1 MKNKKIRLVSGKLFV
16 EKEVPKY
23 KLKKLS
29 IGVVSVMVGTIICFG
44 IQTTEVHAEETIT
57 NKVVV
62 EEAQSE
68 AEIKG
73 EVQTEL
79 NRVSNGDF
87 EGSQISNKTKWNLK
101 PFGVSSIVTDDG
113 NTYGKIAGETKDE
126 YILSKVPTTPGRT
139 YTVTADIKV
148 VTRSATPSGG
158 YFTARTFENNAYG
171 TVLNQIELKDV
182 MKNWTSQTFEFVAQG
197 SETLIGIVKYNPE
210 DTTIDTEKTEISIDN
225 LKVVEK
231 KQNSYKMIWEDEFN
245 STDLDKDTW
254 SYMPG
259 TVGRSEQQNYTTSK
273 DNVYIENGLLNFKVT
288 AREKEEV
295 NPRKPKGRSIKYD
308 SGFINTSGKKDFLYG
323 RIEMKAK
330 LPKGQGAF
338 PAFWLMGTS
347 YGWPGGGEIDIMEL
361 IGSPTKERLAAGDV
375 DPTDNGRQSNKI
387 IYGTPH
393 FYYVDGDVDKDGS
406 YDPYELGGNV
416 KISED
421 FYDEYHVFGI
431 DWYPDHIDWYL
442 DGVIYNSMNLV
453 GDARLQAAAVS
464 INRPQMLKLNLAT
477 GGDWAGDAGNHL
489 AEDGTTMQVDWVRWS
504 QNDEQKAAA
513 EAWYADAPKLTGV
526 KDIVIKEG
534 TAYDVLS
541 GVSVNKDNYSIN
553 ASLDDEYMYENTGE
567 MKLVNTID
575 KNDIS
580 TLKPGVYNIHYS
592 VVPTGIALNGDALA
606 KGDVYK
612 TLLKT
617 VTLVVLPESG
627 IKGTEGENLSTIS
640 LPSGWKWENP
650 EMVIGSKELYPVI
663 FSTGNETKAA
673 RSVTVNIPIEVVES
687 NGTQTET
694 KTDTPS
700 DGSSVINNEKES
712 VIVPL
717 KAEDNNQ
724 QKVET
729 KVNDK
734 TDGKGA
740 MLSKELTK
748 TGDASTIGGYILL
761 VATSLLGTLGL
772 GKKRNKK

>member
-288 AREKEEV
+288 ARQKEEV

-361 IGSPTKERLAAGDV
+361 IGSPTKERLAA
-375 DPTDNGRQSNKI
+375 
-387 IYGTPH
+387 
-393 FYYVDGDVDKDGS
+393 
-406 YDPYELGGNV
+406 
-416 KISED
+416 
-421 FYDEYHVFGI
+421 
-431 DWYPDHIDWYL
+431 
-442 DGVIYNSMNLV
+442 
-453 GDARLQAAAVS
+453 
-464 INRPQMLKLNLAT
+464 
-477 GGDWAGDAGNHL
+477 
-489 AEDGTTMQVDWVRWS
+489 
-504 QNDEQKAAA
+504 
-513 EAWYADAPKLTGV
+513 
-526 KDIVIKEG
+526 
-534 TAYDVLS
+534 
-541 GVSVNKDNYSIN
+541 
-553 ASLDDEYMYENTGE
+553 
-567 MKLVNTID
+567 
-575 KNDIS
+575 
-580 TLKPGVYNIHYS
+580 
-592 VVPTGIALNGDALA
+592 
-606 KGDVYK
+606 
-612 TLLKT
+612 
-617 VTLVVLPESG
+617 
-627 IKGTEGENLSTIS
+627 
-640 LPSGWKWENP
+640 
-650 EMVIGSKELYPVI
+650 
-663 FSTGNETKAA
+663 
-673 RSVTVNIPIEVVES
+673 
-687 NGTQTET
+687 
-694 KTDTPS
+694 
-700 DGSSVINNEKES
+700 
-712 VIVPL
+712 
-717 KAEDNNQ
+717 
-724 QKVET
+724 
-729 KVNDK
+729 
-734 TDGKGA
+734 
-740 MLSKELTK
+740 
-748 TGDASTIGGYILL
+748 
-761 VATSLLGTLGL
+761 
-772 GKKRNKK
+772 